1 MGGIVW
7 LASYPKSGNTWMR
20 AFLHNLLTNAKRP
33 IEPNLL
39 DRFTM
44 ANKAVG
50 WYRPYLGDRPADK
63 ITPEELA
70 KHRSQVH
77 RDFTRTSPDTVF
89 VKTHCYL
96 GPDDLGVPLITM
108 EYTAGAIYIVRNPL
122 DVVLSMMP
130 HFGLTADQA
139 IDYLG
144 FMRNSMGGMDENSI
158 PEPVS
163 TWSMHVKSWT
173 GEPNPRLLA
182 VRYEDMLDQPLIAF
196 GNVCRFLGLK
206 PPPDRLA
213 RAVEFSSFDT
223 LRKLEDE
230 KGFRERSKSAER
242 FFREGRKDQW
252 REKLSEAQVGRV
264 VGEHREQM
272 ARFGYVPQGY

>member
-33 IEPNLL
+33 VEPNQL
-39 DRFTM
+39 DAFTLG
-44 ANKAVG
+44 NKGVG
-50 WYRPYLGDRPADK
+50 WYRPYLGDKPVDA
-63 ITPEELA
+63 ITPAELA
-70 KHRSQVH
+70 KHRPAVH

-96 GPDDLGVPLITM
+96 GEDDLGVPLITM

-122 DVVLSMMP
+122 DVAVSMMP

-139 IDYLG
+139 VDYLG
-144 FMRNSMGGMDENSI
+144 HIRNSMGGTDEASV

-163 TWSMHVKSWT
+163 TWSIHVKSWT
-173 GEPNPRLLA
+173 GQPNPRLLA
-182 VRYEDMLDQPLIAF
+182 VRYEDMLDQPAIAF

-206 PPPDRLA
+206 PPAERLE
-213 RAVEFSSFDT
+213 RAIKFSSFDM

-230 KGFRERSKSAER
+230 KGFKERSRTADR
-242 FFREGRKDQW
+242 FFRAGRQGQW
-252 REKLSEAQVGRV
+252 RDTLTDAQARRIVA
-264 VGEHREQM
+264 EHREQM
-272 ARFGYVPQGY
+272 ARFGYVPEGF

>member
-20 AFLHNLLTNAKRP
+20 AFLHNLLTNAKKP

-70 KHRSQVH
+70 KYRGQVH

-96 GPDDLGVPLITM
+96 GLDDLGVPLITM
-108 EYTAGAIYIVRNPL
+108 EYTTGAIYIVRNPL
-122 DVVLSMMP
+122 DVALSMMP
-130 HFGLTADQA
+130 HFGLTVDQA

-144 FMRNSMGGMDENSI
+144 FIRNSTTMDEDSVF
-158 PEPVS
+158 EPVS

-182 VRYEDMLDQPLIAF
+182 VRYEDMLDQPLVAF
-196 GNVCRFLGLK
+196 GNVCRFLGLN
-206 PPPDRLA
+206 PPTDRLA

-230 KGFRERSKSAER
+230 RGFRERSKSAER
-242 FFREGRKDQW
+242 FFRAGRKDQW
-252 REKLSEAQVGRV
+252 REKLSEAQVGRIV
-264 VGEHREQM
+264 AEHREQM